1 MDKRIS
7 VLLLL
12 SLFCISFASAL
23 DIDNIK
29 TPINI
34 EKDLSIIIGDKQ
46 IEYNPIWERYQPLEI
61 KNMFGWGKT
70 LFSGAITQHDDV
82 CRIDCQSTMQ
92 IYLADDG
99 ILVDDIIFETLQD
112 NGKWLEQN
120 IRSYQFS
127 YWGVIDDYETQCI
140 ELKEVCNETLNESY
154 CYIPKECSQ
163 VKIGSHEG
171 WVNYELGEIVKA
183 GTYELKLDGQ
193 KKPSRTVD
201 WIIKTNGEW
210 LNSWATWGA
219 TDMYTN
225 LVSQYIFNDANH
237 TTLDDTKETNDGT
250 FNGYTYNDGAVL
262 GAT

>member
-1 MDKRIS
+1 
-7 VLLLL
+7 
-12 SLFCISFASAL
+12 
-23 DIDNIK
+23 
-29 TPINI
+29 
-34 EKDLSIIIGDKQ
+34 
-46 IEYNPIWERYQPLEI
+46 
-61 KNMFGWGKT
+61 
-70 LFSGAITQHDDV
+70 
-82 CRIDCQSTMQ
+82 MQ

-154 CYIPKECSQ
+154 CYIPKECSE

-225 LVSQYIFNDANH
+225 LVSQYIFNNANH
-237 TTLDDTKETNDGT
+237 TTLNDTKETNDGT
-250 FNGYTYNDGAVL
+250 FNGYTYNDGAVS
-262 GAT
+262 GATLNTTDGKFGNAYSF